1 MVSINPDL
9 RSDRYASHR
18 KPTEQLVFD
27 RFLYFFLDGAK
38 KTKAVV
44 LVKTATLSAIMV
56 LPFFVLRWRHALRQR
71 RFFLFTDKYVHL
83 PKSMLFKVIPAITVV
98 FLQPMFK
105 HPGVLLIVLSVLV
118 LIEYYCFTAINT
130 AFRSAS
136 GLTRI
141 IIISLYLLVSIAV
154 FYTAFSIRHWETS
167 TWDPTVRTL
176 VIALFMGIVVA
187 KLLMTLIMGVDDL
200 RRLIVWISRKATSTP
215 ALTADASR
223 EVLPVSEGIT
233 RSRFI
238 ARSALLVGGLVLG
251 GFVWGTR
258 NKYRYQIKRVRVPIP
273 GLPDAFKGLRIVQ
286 ISDIHSGSFDDPEAV
301 KHGIDLV
308 MGEKADLILF
318 TGDLVNDR
326 ASEVVPYRDIFSRL
340 KAPMGVYSILGN
352 HDYGDYVQWESDEA
366 KKQNLERLKQHHAEM
381 GWKLMMNEHKIFER
395 NGAKI
400 ALLGIE
406 NWGAKARFPK
416 YGDMSK
422 AYAGLEQQDIPVKIL
437 MSHDPS
443 HWDAEVRKS
452 YPDIQLTLSGH
463 THGMQFGVL
472 LPWMK
477 WSPVKYVYK
486 QWAGLYTEKQQ
497 HLYVNVGYGFLGYP
511 GRLGILPEIT
521 VLELV

>member
-1 MVSINPDL
+1 MP
-9 RSDRYASHR
+9 
-18 KPTEQLVFD
+18 
-27 RFLYFFLDGAK
+27 
-38 KTKAVV
+38 
-44 LVKTATLSAIMV
+44 AT
-56 LPFFVLRWRHALRQR
+56 
-71 RFFLFTDKYVHL
+71 
-83 PKSMLFKVIPAITVV
+83 TVV

-105 HPGVLLIVLSVLV
+105 HTGVLLIVISALA
-118 LIEYYCFTAINT
+118 LIEYYCFTAVHT

-136 GLTRI
+136 GLNRMI
-141 IIISLYLLVSIAV
+141 ITGLYLLVSLAV
-154 FYTAFSIRHWETS
+154 FYTAFSIRHWETAS
-167 TWDPTVRTL
+167 WNPAVRTL
-176 VIALFMGIVVA
+176 VITLFMGIVVA
-187 KLLMTLIMGVDDL
+187 KLLMTLVMCTDDV
-200 RRLIVWISRKATSTP
+200 RRLIVWIGHKTASGP
-215 ALTADASR
+215 AMMADAAP
-223 EVLPVSEGIT
+223 ETLPASEGIT

-251 GFVWGTR
+251 GFMWGTR
-258 NKYRYQIKRVRVPIP
+258 NKYRYQVKRVKVPVS
-273 GLPDAFKGLRIVQ
+273 GLPDAFKGFKIVQ
-286 ISDIHSGSFDDPEAV
+286 ISDIHSGSFDDPAAV

-308 MGEKADLILF
+308 MQEQPDLILF

-326 ASEVVPYRDIFSRL
+326 ASEIVPYQDIFSRL
-340 KAPMGVYSILGN
+340 KAPMGVYSVLGN
-352 HDYGDYVQWESDEA
+352 HDYGDYVQWDSDEV

-395 NGAKI
+395 DGVKM

-477 WSPVKYVYK
+477 WSPVKYIYK